1 MDGAYSPEFSKKLGR
16 RGWVGMAIPTQYGG
30 LGRSPVERYIVT
42 EELLGAGA
50 PVNAHWF
57 SDRQTAPSLLKY
69 GTDAQRERFLPA
81 IAAGECYFSIGMSE
95 SDAGSDLAA
104 VRSVARRVDGGW
116 SLTGTKVWTTSAHL
130 NHFIV
135 VLCRTSPL
143 GADRHEGLSQLIVDL
158 HAAGVTINPIL
169 SIDGRHH
176 FNEVVFDDVFVT
188 EDMMLG
194 AEGSGWKQVTSEL
207 AFERSGPD
215 RFLSLWPLV
224 QALLDEGLTSERDDE
239 IIGQISSRFF
249 TVRQL
254 SLSVARALEEGRDAS
269 VEAALVKDLGTQFE
283 QWLVLAVQSVVDSSP
298 DPGATSLTESLLAS
312 AILAAPAFTIRGGTT
327 EVLRSIV
334 AQALRAA

>member
-1 MDGAYSPEFSKKLGR
+1 M
-16 RGWVGMAIPTQYGG
+16 
-30 LGRSPVERYIVT
+30 
-42 EELLGAGA
+42 
-50 PVNAHWF
+50 
-57 SDRQTAPSLLKY
+57 
-69 GTDAQRERFLPA
+69 GT
-81 IAAGECYFSIGMSE
+81 
-95 SDAGSDLAA
+95 
-104 VRSVARRVDGGW
+104 
-116 SLTGTKVWTTSAHL
+116 
-130 NHFIV
+130 
-135 VLCRTSPL
+135 
-143 GADRHEGLSQLIVDL
+143 DRHEGLSQLIVDL

-176 FNEVVFDDVFVT
+176 FNEVVFDNVLVSD
-188 EDMMLG
+188 DMMLG
-194 AEGSGWKQVTSEL
+194 EEGSAWAQVTSEL

-224 QALLDEGLTSERDDE
+224 RSLIDEGLANEQDDE

-249 TVRQL
+249 TLRQL

-283 QWLVLAVQSVVDSSP
+283 QWLALAVQSVLESSP
-298 DPGATSLTESLLAS
+298 DPGSASLTESLLAA